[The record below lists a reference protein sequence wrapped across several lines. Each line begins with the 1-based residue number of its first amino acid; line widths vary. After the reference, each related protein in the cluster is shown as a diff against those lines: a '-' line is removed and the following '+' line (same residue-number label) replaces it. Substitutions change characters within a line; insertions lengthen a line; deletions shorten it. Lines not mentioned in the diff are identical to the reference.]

1 MDGFR
6 DTITKEFD
14 AQTMINANS
23 EADARE
29 IDHMKEQIGHCEECL
44 DEIRSVNLKSNENVQ
59 QMQNLLKQISSKTAA
74 APVNADGN
82 KDEENEGYTD
92 KLDKL
97 SESIKEQ
104 FAESDDAAHKDSV
117 RVYRNVQ
124 ASMIEE
130 LDKRVQ
136 VLSDKI
142 DQISQ
147 ERSSNKG
154 GKVNAILVI
163 QIITLI
169 VAAAGSSAVI
179 LSYLGIVL

>member
-14 AQTMINANS
+14 AQAMINANS

-29 IDHMKEQIGHCEECL
+29 IDHMKVQIGHCEECL

-59 QMQNLLKQISSKTAA
+59 QMQNLLKQITARTAA
-74 APVNADGN
+74 APVNTAAD
-82 KDEENEGYTD
+82 KDEENEGYAKKID
-92 KLDKL
+92 ELG
-97 SESIKEQ
+97 ENIKEK

-136 VLSDKI
+136 ILSDKI
-142 DQISQ
+142 DKISQ
-147 ERSSNKG
+147 ERGGNKG
-154 GKVNAILVI
+154 SRGKAGLII

-169 VAAAGSSAVI
+169 VAAAGASAAI
-179 LSYLGIVL
+179 LAYLGIVL